1 MRENC
6 RRISRKE
13 KQRGWKNV
21 RFDGSSTNVTSSSL
35 QGLARIQVF
44 ERIYLFIER
53 IEELEGSTLKATNTL
68 HLENSASN
76 GKTTEFENI

>member
-35 QGLARIQVF
+35 QGLARVQVF

-53 IEELEGSTLKATNTL
+53 IEELEGNEARSR
-68 HLENSASN
+68 
-76 GKTTEFENI
+76 GPFV